1 MNYLFNQFDIYHHL
15 NFASLTTIL
24 YITQKI
30 LITSLIQ
37 NYKEND
43 DQLDNNTLIHFE
55 LFISYPTLL
64 ILISTIANTTQLIF
78 AFFLQQISGLSL
90 LICFI
95 SSSIINGI
103 SIWWA
108 LVKLRRTS
116 YRKSRLLWFLSQ
128 NLLLIIILLYQ
139 EFNISGLFAVGI
151 SFVLQLIGIFLGMAI
166 GSLYIQDAYGE
177 FKQQFLDN
185 PQATSIKKQ
194 ISFHIYYGLLP
205 FLSLIRISQQIVFD
219 RLFNNTFDLLYFALI
234 QFFQTKIMT
243 YNDESSLKSNWGI
256 KSMKLSKSPM
266 YYLLIYQCIISLNR
280 IESFDF
286 NNIKNIA
293 LCDFMIFVISNG
305 AVGLSSILVQKYLQ
319 EQKK

>member
-30 LITSLIQ
+30 LITSLVQ

-43 DQLDNNTLIHFE
+43 DSQDNNTLIHFE

-64 ILISTIANTTQLIF
+64 MLISTIANTAQLLF
-78 AFFLQQISGLSL
+78 ALFLQQLSGFSL

-95 SSSIINGI
+95 SASIINGI
-103 SIWWA
+103 SIWWS

-128 NLLLIIILLYQ
+128 NLLLIVIFFYLDFDL
-139 EFNISGLFAVGI
+139 SGLTIGI
-151 SFVLQLIGIFLGMAI
+151 SFALQFVGIFLGMAI
-166 GSLYIQDAYGE
+166 GSLNIQDAYGE

-185 PQATSIKKQ
+185 PQATSIKQQ
-194 ISFHIYYGLLP
+194 ILFHIYYGLLP
-205 FLSLIRISQQIVFD
+205 FLSLIRVSHEIVFNK
-219 RLFNNTFDLLYFALI
+219 LFNNPFDLLYFALI
-234 QFFQTKIMT
+234 QFFQTRIMT
-243 YNDESSLKSNWGI
+243 YNDENCLKSNWGI
-256 KSMKLSKSPM
+256 KSLKLAKSPM
-266 YYLLIYQCIISLNR
+266 YYLLIYQCLISLNR
-280 IESFDF
+280 VDSFDF